1 MVLVKSLI
9 DIRRLSARGGVRW
22 GYVNYFLLLTVF
34 LIRGLDVDELSRVRD
49 FRRGSTQMHTDVSG
63 LDRLSG
69 IIIGCAF
76 RVMNGLGAGFAEK
89 VYENALGHELR
100 KAGLAVL
107 QQQAIA
113 VHYDGIVAG
122 EYITDLL
129 VDDSIA
135 VELKAVRALD
145 KAHMAQCI
153 NYLTVTGLHLC
164 LLLNFGKSRVE
175 VQRIVRGL

>member
-1 MVLVKSLI
+1 M
-9 DIRRLSARGGVRW
+9 
-22 GYVNYFLLLTVF
+22 
-34 LIRGLDVDELSRVRD
+34 DELSQVRD
-49 FRRGSTQMHTDVSG
+49 FRRGCTQIHADVAG
-63 LDRLSG
+63 VYRLSG

-89 VYENALGHELR
+89 VYENALAHELR
-100 KAGLAVL
+100 KAGLAVV

-122 EYITDLL
+122 EYLTDLL
-129 VDDSIA
+129 VDDTI
-135 VELKAVRALD
+135 VIELKAVRALD

-153 NYLTVTGLHLC
+153 NYLTATGLHLC

>member
-1 MVLVKSLI
+1 MYADGMAV
-9 DIRRLSARGGVRW
+9 
-22 GYVNYFLLLTVF
+22 
-34 LIRGLDVDELSRVRD
+34 
-49 FRRGSTQMHTDVSG
+49 
-63 LDRLSG
+63 DRLSG
-69 IIIGCAF
+69 IVIGCAF
-76 RVMNGLGAGFAEK
+76 RVMSGLGAGFAEK
-89 VYENALGHELR
+89 VYENALAHELR

-113 VHYDGIVAG
+113 VHYDDIVAG
-122 EYITDLL
+122 EYVTDLL
-129 VDDSIA
+129 VDDTIV

-153 NYLTVTGLHLC
+153 NYLTATGLHLC

>member
-1 MVLVKSLI
+1 M
-9 DIRRLSARGGVRW
+9 DGLSQ
-22 GYVNYFLLLTVF
+22 
-34 LIRGLDVDELSRVRD
+34 VRD
-49 FRRGSTQMHTDVSG
+49 FRRGCTQMHADG
-63 LDRLSG
+63 AGMDRLSG
-69 IIIGCAF
+69 VIIGCSF
-76 RVMNGLGAGFAEK
+76 RVMNGLGVGFAEK
-89 VYENALGHELR
+89 VYENALAHELR

-122 EYITDLL
+122 EYVTDLL
-129 VDDSIA
+129 VDDTIV

-153 NYLTVTGLHLC
+153 NYLTATGLHLC
-164 LLLNFGKSRVE
+164 LLLNFGRSRVE